1 MSTGTTKSPALP
13 FAPQEYSKEYID
25 QVFSILRLYFQQ
37 LDNAGPSAASTLYT
51 ADSDRIIS
59 AMNFSSINQTTGARE
74 VSLPTQADLA
84 KLRVGDL
91 YRDTTAGN
99 VVKIKV

>member
-1 MSTGTTKSPALP
+1 MSTGTTRAPALP
-13 FAPQEYSKEYID
+13 IASVEYDRVAMD
-25 QVFSILRLYFQQ
+25 QLLNILRLYFQQ
-37 LDNAGPSAASTLYT
+37 LDNAGPSAASTQYLSPT
-51 ADSDRIIS
+51 NIVS
-59 AMNFSSINQTTGARE
+59 AMNFSTLDQATQQRV

-84 KLRVGDL
+84 NIRVGDL